1 MAQLPLGTFS
11 QALAFVLF
19 PFLARDAALGAL
31 ESIRHRTSL
40 ALRLNIFVLVP
51 ASVGLALLGIP
62 ITAALFERGQFGQ
75 DSVRQ
80 TAFALTFFSLGLAG
94 QAATALLVRVFYA
107 LQDVMT
113 PLRISLV
120 VIGVNLAT
128 NVVLVHLLAQGG
140 LALGTSIAATLNA
153 ILLGRALRGRLGG
166 LEGRQ
171 ILRTAGRAIVGVI
184 PMAVVVAGVA
194 YVITGGS
201 TQGGLRPLLAVLVA
215 IALAVMTYFGVE
227 LLLRSEE
234 TGVLLSVIRRDRSG
248 V

>member
-1 MAQLPLGTFS
+1 
-11 QALAFVLF
+11 
-19 PFLARDAALGAL
+19 
-31 ESIRHRTSL
+31 
-40 ALRLNIFVLVP
+40 
-51 ASVGLALLGIP
+51 
-62 ITAALFERGQFGQ
+62 
-75 DSVRQ
+75 
-80 TAFALTFFSLGLAG
+80 
-94 QAATALLVRVFYA
+94 VFYA
-107 LQDVMT
+107 LQDVIT

-128 NVVLVHLLAQGG
+128 NIVLVHLLAQGG

-171 ILRTAGRAIVGVI
+171 ILHTARRAVVGVV
-184 PMAVVVAGVA
+184 PMAAVVAGVA

-201 TQGGLRPLLAVLVA
+201 LQGGLRPLVATLAAV
-215 IALAVMTYFGVE
+215 ALAAVTYVGVE

-234 TGVLLSVIRRDRSG
+234 VGVLLSVVRRDRSR

>member
-1 MAQLPLGTFS
+1 
-11 QALAFVLF
+11 V
-19 PFLARDAALGAL
+19 
-31 ESIRHRTSL
+31 
-40 ALRLNIFVLVP
+40 
-51 ASVGLALLGIP
+51 P
-62 ITAALFERGQFGQ
+62 ITAALFERGQF
-75 DSVRQ
+75 DAESVRQ

-128 NVVLVHLLAQGG
+128 NLVLVRLLAQGG

-153 ILLGRALRGRLGG
+153 ILLARALRGRLGG

-171 ILRTAGRAIVGVI
+171 ILQTARRALTGVV
-184 PMAVVVAGVA
+184 PMGVVVVAA
-194 YVITGGS
+194 ADLITGGS
-201 TQGGLRPLLAVLVA
+201 VQGGWRPLLATGAAV
-215 IALAVMTYFGVE
+215 ALAVVTYFGVE
-227 LLLRSEE
+227 ILLRSQEV
-234 TGVLLSVIRRDRSG
+234 GVVLSVIRRDRSR

>member
-1 MAQLPLGTFS
+1 QLPLGTIS
-11 QALAFVLF
+11 QALAVVLF
-19 PFLARDAALGAL
+19 PFLARDAALGAID
-31 ESIRHRTSL
+31 SIRHRTSL

-51 ASVGLALLGIP
+51 ASVGLALLGVP
-62 ITAALFERGQFGQ
+62 ITAALFERGQFGPG
-75 DSVRQ
+75 SVRE

-128 NVVLVHLLAQGG
+128 NVILVHLLAQGG

-153 ILLGRALRGRLGG
+153 ILLGRALRRRLGG
-166 LEGRQ
+166 LDGRQ
-171 ILRTAGRAIVGVI
+171 ILNTARRAVVGVV
-184 PMAVVVAGVA
+184 PMAAVTAAVA
-194 YVITGGS
+194 YLITRGS
-201 TQGGLRPLLAVLVA
+201 VQGGLRPLVATLAAV
-215 IALAVMTYFGVE
+215 ALAAATYFGVE

-234 TGVLLSVIRRDRSG
+234 LRVVLSVIRRDRSS